1 MRAEASVYIYD
12 VYSCAHNQ
20 FHKHARDL
28 REIEKKG
35 ENQDIERN
43 VVDEGKRLNV
53 IELDKDENGGRKKE
67 DAMSMYIFLTNRKR
81 NQSNS
86 T

>member
-1 MRAEASVYIYD
+1 VRIKTLKETSSTREKEA
-12 VYSCAHNQ
+12 
-20 FHKHARDL
+20 
-28 REIEKKG
+28 KG
-35 ENQDIERN
+35 R
-43 VVDEGKRLNV
+43 RLNV